1 MPLLRTL
8 NCPDLDTYL
17 EKRAQQITN
26 KDLQRLFVNC
36 FANTFD
42 TATYFKESEGK
53 PFTFIITGDIEAMW
67 LRDSSAQ
74 VWPYLALAAESN
86 QIRQVIAGLINQ
98 QSMLISKD
106 PYANAFYHEDK
117 IATHS
122 TDLNELKPGIHER
135 KWELDSL
142 CYHIDL
148 SYQYWKLTK
157 DVTPFDN
164 LWCKTIST
172 ILETFKIQQRKTGHG
187 PYLFDR
193 TTSNPIDTLSYYG
206 GGPAYRYTGMVASSF
221 RPSDDECVFPFNIPG
236 NFFVL
241 KVLSQLYEMLS
252 AFQNSNFEDQIVSLK
267 EEIENG
273 ISKFGV
279 SSHPTY
285 GRIYAYEVDGLGN
298 QLTMDDANIP
308 SLLSLPLVRFQ
319 DGKDEY
325 YLNTR
330 AFILSTS
337 NPFYFKGAC
346 ANGIGSPHTGP
357 DQIWPLSLITQALTS
372 TNDAEILECIKI
384 LIRSSHNTGLLHE
397 SFDKDDC
404 SVYSRPWFAWCNSM
418 FGFLIDQT
426 LTSAPELIAKV

>member
-1 MPLLRTL
+1 
-8 NCPDLDTYL
+8 
-17 EKRAQQITN
+17 
-26 KDLQRLFVNC
+26 
-36 FANTFD
+36 
-42 TATYFKESEGK
+42 
-53 PFTFIITGDIEAMW
+53 MW

-86 QIRQVIAGLINQ
+86 QIRQVIAGLINE

-117 IATHS
+117 IGIHS
-122 TDLNELKPGIHER
+122 TDLTEMRLGIHER
-135 KWELDSL
+135 KWEVDSL
-142 CYHIDL
+142 CSHIHL

-172 ILETFKIQQRKTGHG
+172 ILETFKIQQRKTDHG
-187 PYLFDR
+187 PYFFDR
-193 TTSNPIDTLSYYG
+193 ATSNPIDTLSYNG
-206 GGPAYRYTGMVASSF
+206 VGPAYRYTGMVASSF
-221 RPSDDECVFPFNIPG
+221 RPSDDACVFPFNIPG

-241 KVLSQLYEMLS
+241 AVLSQLYEMLS

-273 ISKFGV
+273 IAKFGV
-279 SSHPTY
+279 SNHTTY

-298 QLTMDDANIP
+298 QLTIDDANIP
-308 SLLSLPLVRFQ
+308 SLLSLPLVGFQ
-319 DGKDEY
+319 HEKDEY

-357 DQIWPLSLITQALTS
+357 ERIWPLSLITQALTS
-372 TNDAEILECIKI
+372 TNNAEILECIKI
-384 LIRSSHNTGLLHE
+384 LVRSSHNTGLLHE
-397 SFDKDDC
+397 SFDKDDY